1 MEYGWQISDLEE
13 KINSSSNSRRSLLEK
28 DVYKEMINDYTQKRD
43 SKGVIT
49 KAQFRRAINQFD
61 ISNYQEEIS
70 LILYIGQLLSP
81 LEVELPIPTL
91 SRYPEEDVVNLA
103 KIYMRRKEPADFP
116 YFRRISN
123 CQEKIQFCYLSS
135 ITSFLGKTYF
145 LDKNNYYI
153 LVNSI
158 NGIQDTVT
166 LLHESGHVENYLKY
180 GINLSKYYA
189 ELASMTREHY
199 SFDMLQSYD
208 QKAEVEK
215 QRNLSLNHYIARII
229 RLYSALYIF
238 LLLKRNREYLKNVLV
253 EFDRFSSCFDVKY
266 LYELLSGSLE
276 KEIGYALS
284 FIASLDIYSNCTPKE
299 ANLFITGYQIGTR
312 KVSKKAIDRVVQYLF
327 GVLGPYQKVKN
338 I

>member
-13 KINSSSNSRRSLLEK
+13 KINSSSNSQRSLLER
-28 DVYKEMINDYTQKRD
+28 DVYREMLNDYTQKRE
-43 SKGVIT
+43 SKRIVT

-61 ISNYQEEIS
+61 ISNIQEEIS
-70 LILYIGQLLSP
+70 LILYIGQLLAH
-81 LEVELPIPTL
+81 LDIELPIPTL

-103 KIYMRRKEPADFP
+103 KTYMRRKEPADYP

-123 CQEKIQFCYLSS
+123 CQEKIQFCYLSPV
-135 ITSFLGKTYF
+135 TSFLGKNYF
-145 LDKNNYYI
+145 LNKNNYYI

-166 LLHESGHVENYLKY
+166 LLHESAHVENYLKY

-208 QKAEVEK
+208 QKEEVEK
-215 QRNLSLNHYIARII
+215 QRNLSLNHYITRII

-238 LLLKRNREYLKNVLV
+238 LLLKKNRGHLRNVLE
-253 EFDRFSSCFDVKY
+253 EFDRFSSCFDIQY
-266 LYELLSGSLE
+266 LYELLSSSLE
-276 KEIGYALS
+276 KEIGYTFS
-284 FIASLDIYSNCTPKE
+284 FIASLDIYSNCTPRE

-312 KVSKKAIDRVVQYLF
+312 KVSKKTIDRVVQYLF